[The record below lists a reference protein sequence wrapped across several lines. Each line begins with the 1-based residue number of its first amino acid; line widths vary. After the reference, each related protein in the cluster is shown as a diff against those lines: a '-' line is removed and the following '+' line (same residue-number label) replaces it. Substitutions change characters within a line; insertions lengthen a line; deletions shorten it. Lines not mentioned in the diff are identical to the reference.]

1 MKKIKSVTVYTITE
15 DHKFKVD
22 SLVTKIDIVRLQKEV
37 NIHLYDFSNK
47 IISSSYFNREN
58 VISYTVTF

>member
-1 MKKIKSVTVYTITE
+1 MKKIKTVTVYTITE

-22 SLVTKIDIVRLQKEV
+22 SLVTKIDIVRLQKEI

-47 IISSSYFNREN
+47 VISSSYFNREN